1 MQYKYF
7 IGNVFM
13 IANIKE
19 INNNNNGQKMII
31 IILKMMIIII
41 IIIIKTMIKII
52 A

>member
-19 INNNNNGQKMII
+19 INNNNNGQKMMI
-31 IILKMMIIII
+31 IILKMIII
-41 IIIIKTMIKII
+41 IIIIKTIIRII